1 MSRHELGPTQDLSPS
16 SEAPRKL
23 GSEVSSVGPSRS
35 QNGGPKA
42 VGPGDMGR
50 EATAETQALMRK
62 RVLDLN
68 GKGSRTEIR
77 DSQGAFGFRRH
88 IPESPNRHL
97 ATRVQMRPLI
107 SLAHLWSD
115 SLPRG
120 QSYGSQRLSL
130 FCLKA
135 LLVPSRPPLRTMSE
149 VPSVASLRPPD
160 SQAHGPSAVP
170 DGALS
175 PDGTRAQRPSL
186 TTPRAAPRSSSVSL
200 WGGSFTCHLIL
211 ILPALSGLLP
221 D

>member
-1 MSRHELGPTQDLSPS
+1 MWDPRGAKT
-16 SEAPRKL
+16 EAQRQW
-23 GSEVSSVGPSRS
+23 G
-35 QNGGPKA
+35 A
-42 VGPGDMGR
+42 GDMGR
-50 EATAETQALMRK
+50 EATAETQTLMRK

-135 LLVPSRPPLRTMSE
+135 LLVPS
-149 VPSVASLRPPD
+149 
-160 SQAHGPSAVP
+160 
-170 DGALS
+170 
-175 PDGTRAQRPSL
+175 
-186 TTPRAAPRSSSVSL
+186 
-200 WGGSFTCHLIL
+200 
-211 ILPALSGLLP
+211 
-221 D
+221 